1 MPSIRPV
8 VPSAGRARDE
18 PPEARRSVLR
28 REVSA
33 EGEADATSAR
43 ANAEAMTSARRR
55 EGIETGVVSRGDS
68 ARARRSVSRGGV
80 VERKECVSTRPRARL
95 MDGSHASD
103 ARVGTRDDAS
113 VSPFP

>member
-80 VERKECVSTRPRARL
+80 VERSWWPFRF
-95 MDGSHASD
+95 
-103 ARVGTRDDAS
+103 DDADEIS
-113 VSPFP
+113 ADFPKRFG